1 MTISRDAMKAM
12 CRLDKMVHSQQKEPA
27 TVQSVFVNCPCTKC
41 IDGGIDMPHCVDC
54 SRSNG
59 FPYFR
64 KRRAEDEK

>member
-1 MTISRDAMKAM
+1 MTDIARDTMKA
-12 CRLDKMVHSQQKEPA
+12 LHKMGKMAHTQKKEPA
-27 TVQSVFVNCPCTKC
+27 AVRSVFLDCPCTKC

-64 KRRAEDEK
+64 KKVER